1 VPKNPGRADRKYFV
15 GLPIPGAAA
24 MVAAVVYACDSAP
37 LEWWPLSVG
46 WLALLLLL
54 SFLMVSTWR
63 YYSFK
68 GLSLNRPRSYLTVIV
83 LGALIYLIWVASQ
96 PVLLAM
102 ASIYVASGIVIRV
115 GGIVRRHLRHA
126 PPPPHPEHQI
136 G

>member
-1 VPKNPGRADRKYFV
+1 
-15 GLPIPGAAA
+15 L
-24 MVAAVVYACDSAP
+24 
-37 LEWWPLSVG
+37 
-46 WLALLLLL
+46 LALL

-83 LGALIYLIWVASQ
+83 LGALIYLIWIASQ
-96 PVLLAM
+96 PVLLII
-102 ASIYVASGIVIRV
+102 ASVYVSSGLVIRI

-126 PPPPHPEHQI
+126 PPPPPHPEHQV